1 MNSRYILQSILIN
14 KDDDKLTDATHWILE
29 NNLKVDLIEED
40 DKYFRILQTE
50 LSKEYFPIQ
59 FETVNRELG
68 INFLYYSK
76 YMFPIPVVCA
86 KP

>member
-14 KDDDKLTDATHWILE
+14 KDDDKLTDATNWILE

-68 INFLYYSK
+68 IHYLFYSK